1 MNALERR
8 ATAGL
13 SMVYALRMLGMF
25 MVLPV
30 FSLYAHELPGG
41 VTPLQ
46 IGLAIGIYGLAQAA
60 LQVPLGTLSDR
71 IGRKP
76 VIIGGMLVFALGS
89 VVAGLA
95 ESIEWVIAGRAI
107 QGSGAVAS
115 AVTALLADTT
125 RLSVRT
131 RAMTTLGIGMGVAF
145 GVALVLGPILSG
157 WLGVGGIFLMTA
169 GLALLTVP
177 LVLFYVPPEPE
188 DATLMT
194 GRMRDVLADPD
205 LLRLNGGI
213 FLLHALLTSVF
224 VAVPFAL
231 RDTLGLEV
239 PRHWLVYLPVLMV
252 SALCVFPVIRWSERS
267 GAASHVFLCAIGLL
281 FCALSLAAAGAG
293 EPAALV
299 ASLVLFF
306 IAFNYL
312 EGFLPS
318 QVSRLAPS
326 GQKGAALGSFTT
338 SQFLG
343 SFAGGALGGWALGA
357 GGVEMAFAVGA
368 LLPLG
373 WLGFAHKLRLAPGD
387 QPENQKG
394 Y

>member
-30 FSLYAHELPGG
+30 FALYADELAGG

-46 IGLAIGIYGLAQAA
+46 IGFAIGIYGLTQAV
-60 LQVPLGTLSDR
+60 LQMPFGMLSDR
-71 IGRKP
+71 VGRKP
-76 VIIGGMLVFALGS
+76 VIVGGMLVFAAGS

-95 ESIEWVIAGRAI
+95 DSIGGVIAGRAL
-107 QGSGAVAS
+107 QGAGAVAS

-125 RLSVRT
+125 RDAIRT
-131 RAMTTLGIGMGVAF
+131 RAMTTLGVGMGLAF
-145 GVALVLGPILSG
+145 GVALVLGPVLSG
-157 WLGVGGIFLMTA
+157 WVGVGGIFLVTA
-169 GLALLTVP
+169 VLAVLTVP
-177 LVLFYVPPEPE
+177 LVLFYVP
-188 DATLMT
+188 DAPARAEAVA
-194 GRMRDVLADPD
+194 GHVREVLAHPD

-231 RDTLGLEV
+231 QDTLGLPV
-239 PRHWLVYLPVLMV
+239 PRHWIVYLPVLAV
-252 SALCVFPVIRWSERS
+252 SALCVFPLIRWSERS
-267 GAASHVFLCAIGLL
+267 GLSRQAFLGAIATLLAALA
-281 FCALSLAAAGAG
+281 LAAAGFG
-293 EPAALV
+293 HPVALV
-299 ASLVLFF
+299 GALLLFF
-306 IAFNYL
+306 IAFNHL

-318 QVSRLAPS
+318 QVSRLAPP

-338 SQFLG
+338 AQFLG
-343 SFAGGALGGWALGA
+343 NFAGGALGGWLVGA
-357 GGVEMAFAVGA
+357 GGVGAAFAVGA
-368 LLPLG
+368 LLPLV

-387 QPENQKG
+387 QPAYQKG